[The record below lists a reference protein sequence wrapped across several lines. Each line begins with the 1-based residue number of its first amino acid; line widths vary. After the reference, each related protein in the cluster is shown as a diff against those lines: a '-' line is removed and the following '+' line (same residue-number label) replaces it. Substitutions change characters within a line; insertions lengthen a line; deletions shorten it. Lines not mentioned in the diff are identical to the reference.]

1 MENLYIVGPGMTR
14 FGRHLDRSIK
24 SLTAEAVQAAC
35 DDARIGL
42 DTIQAA
48 YFGNVTQGY
57 FENQICIPGQI
68 ALLSMG
74 LSGIPIYNVESAC
87 ATGSMALHLALKHLR
102 AGDGEIVLAAGAEKL
117 NYPDREKTLAF
128 FDTGWDVSTAAENH
142 ARLVKLGAGV
152 EVPIEFR
159 RDAPYSRFMEV
170 YGAWCR
176 YYMKH
181 YGLTERQLAIVAS
194 KNHENSQYNPYAQY
208 CKPYTVDDVLASA
221 PVVYPLRT
229 LMCSPTTD
237 GAAAAIV
244 CTEKALTAYGFDKH
258 RAVRVRASVIRSA
271 SHREYED
278 MANHACRLGAM
289 EAYEA
294 AGLGPEDMDVAEVHD
309 ASAMGEIIQADN
321 LGFCKIGEGGL
332 LAESGATR
340 IGGRIPINPSGGL
353 ECRGHPIGATGLAQ
367 VFELVTQLRGEA
379 GKRQVDGARVA
390 IQENGG
396 GLFGVE
402 EGSAHIGIFSRD

>member
-1 MENLYIVGPGMTR
+1 MENLYIVGAGTTV
-14 FGRHLDRSIK
+14 FGRHTDRSVK
-24 SLTAEAVQAAC
+24 QLVAEAVSNAC
-35 DDARIGL
+35 GDANIGL
-42 DTIQAA
+42 EKIQAA
-48 YFGNVTQGY
+48 YYGNVTQGY
-57 FENQICIPGQI
+57 FENQVCIPGQI

-74 LSGIPIYNVESAC
+74 FDSIPIYNVESAC
-87 ATGSMALHLALKHLR
+87 ATGSMAMHLALKHIR
-102 AGDGEIVLAAGAEKL
+102 AGDGDIVLAVGVEKL
-117 NYPDREKTLAF
+117 NYPDREKVLAF
-128 FDTGWDVSTAAENH
+128 FDSGWDLSTATENYQH
-142 ARLVKLGAGV
+142 LCALGEGV
-152 EVPIEFR
+152 EVPPEFR

-181 YGLTERQLAIVAS
+181 FGLTERQLAIIAA
-194 KNHENSQYNPYAQY
+194 KNHVHSQHNPYAQY
-208 CKPYTVDDVLASA
+208 RKPYSVEEVLASA

-229 LMCSPTTD
+229 LMCAPTTD
-237 GAAAAIV
+237 GAAAVIV
-244 CTEKALTAYGFDKH
+244 CSEKALARYGFDRH
-258 RAVRVRASVIRSA
+258 RAIRIRASVIRSA
-271 SHREYED
+271 SHRAYED
-278 MANHACRLGAM
+278 LANHTCRLAAM
-289 EAYEA
+289 EAYEI

-309 ASAMGEIIQADN
+309 ASAMGEVIQADN

-353 ECRGHPIGATGLAQ
+353 ECRGHPVGATGIGQ

-379 GKRQVDGARVA
+379 GGRQVEGARVA